1 MATAIFSLVQAI
13 SFLDAVW
20 FSLLIKVAVT
30 AITVIAAAIAAE
42 KSGPFWGGLVI
53 GLPTSAGPAY
63 VMLAI
68 EYDDA
73 FLAVSALNSLAGNT
87 GAVIFLVI
95 LAYAAPRLSLAAT
108 LALATGVW
116 LVIAWGVA
124 QVMWSVPWAVLINVV
139 VLAAALWLT
148 RDIPPGP
155 PTGRPLARQ
164 WYDLPVRGLVVGV
177 FVAVV
182 VTLGQVIGPQATGI
196 VSVYPITLTSL
207 VLIAMPRLGG
217 QTTAAMMASIVR
229 SMIGFSA
236 GFLLISM
243 SIQNWGAAL
252 SLSAALLVMI
262 GWAGLRLAHRWFEQR
277 GNTV

>member
-1 MATAIFSLVQAI
+1 MTIAIFLPVQAI
-13 SFLDAVW
+13 FTVDAVW

-73 FLAVSALNSLAGNT
+73 FLAISALNSLAGNT
-87 GAVIFLVI
+87 GAVVFLVI
-95 LAYAAPRLSLAAT
+95 LTYAAPRLSVVST

-116 LVIAWGVA
+116 LVIAWGVG
-124 QVMWSVPWAVLINVV
+124 QVIWTVPWAVLINVI
-139 VLAAALWLT
+139 VLAVALWLT

-155 PTGRPLARQ
+155 RTGRALARR
-164 WYDLPVRGLVVGV
+164 WYDLPMRGLVVGV

-207 VLIAMPRLGG
+207 VMIAMPRLGG
-217 QTTAAMMASIVR
+217 QTTAATMASIVR

-243 SIQNWGAAL
+243 SIQAWGAAL

-277 GNTV
+277 RSTI

>member
-1 MATAIFSLVQAI
+1 MPVQAI
-13 SFLDAVW
+13 FIVDVVW

-73 FLAVSALNSLAGNT
+73 FLAISALNSLAGNT
-87 GAVIFLVI
+87 GAVVFLVI
-95 LAYAAPRLSLAAT
+95 LTYAAPRLSVVTT

-116 LVIAWGVA
+116 LVIAWGVG
-124 QVMWSVPWAVLINVV
+124 QVIWTVPWAVLINVIV
-139 VLAAALWLT
+139 VAVAVWLT

-155 PTGRPLARQ
+155 PTGRALARR
-164 WYDLPVRGLVVGV
+164 WYDLPVRGMVVGV

-217 QTTAAMMASIVR
+217 QTTAATMASIVR

-243 SIQNWGAAL
+243 SIQAWGAVL

-277 GNTV
+277 RSVV

>member
-1 MATAIFSLVQAI
+1 MAAPSFSQVQAI
-13 SFLDAVW
+13 SIVDAVW

-73 FLAVSALNSLAGNT
+73 FLAVSSLNSLAGNT

-95 LAYAAPRLSLAAT
+95 LAYAAPRLSLTAT

-124 QVMWSVPWAVLINVV
+124 QVIWTVPSAVLINVV
-139 VLAAALWLT
+139 VLAAGLWLT
-148 RDIPPGP
+148 RDIPAGP
-155 PTGRPLARQ
+155 PTGRALTRQ
-164 WYDLPVRGLVVGV
+164 WYDLPVRGVIVGV

-243 SIQNWGAAL
+243 SIQAWGAAL

-277 GNTV
+277 RAA

>member
-1 MATAIFSLVQAI
+1 MATAHFSQVQAI
-13 SFLDAVW
+13 SIVDAVW

-73 FLAVSALNSLAGNT
+73 FLAVSSLNSLAGNT

-95 LAYAAPRLSLAAT
+95 LAYAAPRLSLTAT

-124 QVMWSVPWAVLINVV
+124 QVVWTVPSAVLINVV
-139 VLAAALWLT
+139 VLAAGLWLT

-155 PTGRPLARQ
+155 PTGSALARQ
-164 WYDLPVRGLVVGV
+164 WYDLPVRGVVVGI

-243 SIQNWGAAL
+243 SIQAWGAAL

-277 GNTV
+277 RAA